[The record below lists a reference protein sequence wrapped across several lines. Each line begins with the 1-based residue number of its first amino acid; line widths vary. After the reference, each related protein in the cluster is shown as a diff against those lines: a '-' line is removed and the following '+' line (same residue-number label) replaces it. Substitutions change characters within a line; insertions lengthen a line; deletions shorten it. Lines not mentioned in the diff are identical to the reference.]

1 MPPKVRI
8 TKDDI
13 IIAAIRMVQEQGV
26 DALNARAL
34 ATYIGCSTQPIFSN
48 YISMEEL
55 KRDIMETANKIYHT
69 YLEEDMS
76 SGEYPM
82 YKASGMAYIRFA
94 KEEKELFKLLFMRDR
109 SAEPIAEDFDEET
122 QRIVVMMQKNIGLS
136 YEKAKEFHLQ
146 MWIYVHGIATMLAT
160 SYLPLEWEKIS
171 ELMTDVYEGMKKQYL
186 TGEESECET
195 L

>member
-1 MPPKVRI
+1 MPPKVRVS
-8 TKDDI
+8 KQDI
-13 IIAAIRMVQEQGV
+13 IKASINIIRENGV

-76 SGEYPM
+76 SGKYPM
-82 YKASGMAYIRFA
+82 YKSSGMAYIRFA

-109 SAEPIAEDFDEET
+109 SKELIENEFDEET
-122 QRIVVMMQKNIGLS
+122 QRIVVIMQKNIGLS
-136 YEKAKEFHLQ
+136 YEKAKEFHVQ

-160 SYLPLEWEKIS
+160 SYLPWEWEDIS
-171 ELMTDVYEGMKKQYL
+171 KMVTDVYESMIRRYL
-186 TGEESECET
+186 QEEDSECET